1 MRYLA
6 ALLLFYSTTAV
17 PEAWVIDWWP
27 EEFGM
32 PCTTAT
38 DRRELADAGG
48 VCEQPIL
55 TPPKWGKKSSA
66 KPTKP
71 TTKGATA

>member
-6 ALLLFYSTTAV
+6 ILLLLYSATAV
-17 PEAWVIDWWP
+17 PEAWEIDWWP
-27 EEFGM
+27 GEFGT

-48 VCEQPIL
+48 ICEAPNL

-71 TTKGATA
+71 TMKGNAA